1 MLILSPLSFDH
12 LIVLSSA
19 LMKTEKVTCDDLTA
33 EEDGCAL
40 EVILREIINGQNHQ
54 IQVMRGLL
62 ESMDYPQEKDCKV
75 AVGVKPNAAVSV
87 TVFTSA
93 SVAALVS
100 SLYLML

>member
-1 MLILSPLSFDH
+1 
-12 LIVLSSA
+12 
-19 LMKTEKVTCDDLTA
+19 MKTEKVTCDDLTA

-75 AVGVKPNAAVSV
+75 AVSNVKNAAYLRQCLQVLV
-87 TVFTSA
+87 YQA
-93 SVAALVS
+93 STLCFR
-100 SLYLML
+100 